1 MARQGKAD
9 MTAQVECDETRTD
22 AVMPQQARMLSSETW
37 PRSSLN
43 EELGDVTSL
52 NPVYEPGMRE
62 SYLCKCLIH
71 KGNLSTLRRTCKA
84 M

>member
-62 SYLCKCLIH
+62 SMKATLQQIKAVLIPFM
-71 KGNLSTLRRTCKA
+71 SRA
-84 M
+84 